1 MQLQV
6 LKKNRRRN
14 TWQEAPGS
22 REEKDARAGK
32 GRGLMG
38 LPGLHSSL
46 SAPRLHFLLCKRPL
60 LEDSAST
67 APTPVIP
74 QL

>member
-6 LKKNRRRN
+6 LKKVTVETPGRE
-14 TWQEAPGS
+14 EAPGS

-38 LPGLHSSL
+38 LPGLHS
-46 SAPRLHFLLCKRPL
+46 LLCKMPL